1 MKFLKYIFV
10 SIVCVLL
17 TFCTSNTI
25 LKKPDNLISKKEM
38 ADVLT
43 DMLLASGG
51 KNIKNL
57 NQKRKVNYFPLV
69 FEKYQIDSLQFEESS
84 AFYISRI
91 DDYSDILKDVNERLS
106 AKKDEFKAIKEVEDS
121 IRKFKKDSIK
131 LEKKRIDSISASKSR
146 IINRKDSVF
155 TKDLNLD
162 KTYLEQ

>member
-10 SIVCVLL
+10 IIACVFL

-43 DMLLASGG
+43 DVLLASGG

-57 NQKRKVNYFPLV
+57 DLERKINYFPLV
-69 FEKYQIDSLQFEESS
+69 FEKHQIDSLQFEESS

-91 DDYSDILKDVNERLS
+91 DDYNDILKAVNERLS
-106 AKKDEFKAIKEVEDS
+106 LKKD
-121 IRKFKKDSIK
+121 
-131 LEKKRIDSISASKSR
+131 
-146 IINRKDSVF
+146 
-155 TKDLNLD
+155 
-162 KTYLEQ
+162 